1 MEFLKTV
8 ETYFLWLMIYSII
21 GWIYESTLCSITN
34 KKLINRGFL
43 NGPYCPIYG
52 SGAILVILILGRI
65 KNPVL
70 LFFLG
75 ALVTCSLEY
84 LTSYVMEKLFHARWW
99 DYSQRKFNINGRVCL
114 IGAVVFG
121 AFSVALNLGLHP
133 LVKGLTDKLSPLA
146 LHITCGV
153 LFVIFAT
160 DCIVTIKG
168 FAGFREKLE
177 ELSEFID
184 RQKEAAVDRLHSS
197 EVYISWQERKNAIK
211 KKLNPQQRRML
222 YAFPSL
228 KMRKPNYN
236 ELLSKLRNFMKKN
249 TKDGK

>member
-114 IGAVVFG
+114 IGAG
-121 AFSVALNLGLHP
+121 RSWLKALMGRIRWLCMKY
-133 LVKGLTDKLSPLA
+133 V
-146 LHITCGV
+146 
-153 LFVIFAT
+153 
-160 DCIVTIKG
+160 
-168 FAGFREKLE
+168 
-177 ELSEFID
+177 
-184 RQKEAAVDRLHSS
+184 RQAM
-197 EVYISWQERKNAIK
+197 
-211 KKLNPQQRRML
+211 P
-222 YAFPSL
+222 
-228 KMRKPNYN
+228 
-236 ELLSKLRNFMKKN
+236 
-249 TKDGK
+249 

>member
-84 LTSYVMEKLFHARWW
+84 LTSYVMEKLFHAL
-99 DYSQRKFNINGRVCL
+99 V
-114 IGAVVFG
+114 
-121 AFSVALNLGLHP
+121 GL
-133 LVKGLTDKLSPLA
+133 
-146 LHITCGV
+146 
-153 LFVIFAT
+153 FA
-160 DCIVTIKG
+160 
-168 FAGFREKLE
+168 EK
-177 ELSEFID
+177 I
-184 RQKEAAVDRLHSS
+184 QH
-197 EVYISWQERKNAIK
+197 
-211 KKLNPQQRRML
+211 
-222 YAFPSL
+222 
-228 KMRKPNYN
+228 
-236 ELLSKLRNFMKKN
+236 
-249 TKDGK
+249 